1 MTPPKTNQKY
11 INRLNELIAKG
22 KDVPVRTES
31 VGRLANFVT
40 GEKSYKQ
47 VDRVDWPKF
56 VEWRTNCTTLLDNI
70 IPANSIHRATVD
82 GFQTLGNNKDKL
94 EFGISFLKS
103 IREDLENG
111 FLDDLSLEIE
121 AELSSDYMGQ
131 AESLLKEGVTGKHDH
146 VPAAVLAGAVLEKA
160 LKTLCA
166 QLTPP
171 EPTKNDNGKPL
182 MLNALIASLKKRGI
196 FNEIVAKQLR
206 AWASIRNSAAHGEFK
221 EFNKIQV
228 ESMVAG
234 IESFLVQYLS

>member
-1 MTPPKTNQKY
+1 MIPPKTNQKY

-121 AELSSDYMGQ
+121 VELSSDYMGQ
-131 AESLLKEGVTGKHDH
+131 AESLLNKAQQVSMIMYQ
-146 VPAAVLAGAVLEKA
+146 LLYSLE
-160 LKTLCA
+160 L
-166 QLTPP
+166 
-171 EPTKNDNGKPL
+171 
-182 MLNALIASLKKRGI
+182 
-196 FNEIVAKQLR
+196 
-206 AWASIRNSAAHGEFK
+206 
-221 EFNKIQV
+221 
-228 ESMVAG
+228 
-234 IESFLVQYLS
+234 Y

>member
-1 MTPPKTNQKY
+1 MIPPKTYQKY
-11 INRLNELIAKG
+11 VDRLNELIAKG
-22 KDVPVRTES
+22 NDIPVRTEP

-47 VDRVDWPKF
+47 VVKVDWSKF
-56 VEWRTNCTTLLDNI
+56 VAWRTNCITLLDNI
-70 IPANSIHRATVD
+70 IPTNSIHRATVN
-82 GFQTLGNNKDKL
+82 GFQTLKNNKDQL

-103 IREDLENG
+103 IREDFENG

-121 AELSSDYMGQ
+121 VEVSSNYMSQ

-171 EPTKNDNGKPL
+171 ESTINDNGKQL

-196 FNEIVAKQLR
+196 FNEIVAQQLR
-206 AWASIRNSAAHGEFK
+206 TWARIRNSAAHGEFE

-234 IESFLVQYLS
+234 IKTFLVQHLS